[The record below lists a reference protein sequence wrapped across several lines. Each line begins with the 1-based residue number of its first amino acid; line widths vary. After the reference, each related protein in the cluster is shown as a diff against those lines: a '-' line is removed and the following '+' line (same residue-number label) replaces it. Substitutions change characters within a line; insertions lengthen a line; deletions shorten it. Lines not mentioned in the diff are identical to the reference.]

1 MANVY
6 FDVNMQASV
15 DLVRKLGEV
24 NRSAFPVAIRQ
35 TLNQAAFDVKQ
46 NSLELSAT
54 NNFIRRSPNFF
65 KRFSGV
71 NRAAGF
77 DVNRMKAEVGMTD
90 MSQVTAQAAISH
102 MNQQEFG
109 GGVTGGADYLKASRA
124 GNNNRR
130 VSKANYLSK
139 SNVLHGPFKRKGTT
153 KSNFIASA
161 YAALATGKLM
171 KFKSASGITFY
182 SKVTSM
188 SSISRGKKRG
198 QVKIVSKLMIERRNS
213 VSIKATHFMKEAAML
228 TYAKMPD
235 FFNRQAEKQ
244 IMKALK

>member
-1 MANVY
+1 MAEVFFNV
-6 FDVNMQASV
+6 NTSASV
-15 DLVRKLGEV
+15 DLVRKLGDV
-24 NRSAFPVAIRQ
+24 SRSAYPIAVRQ

-46 NSLELSAT
+46 NTLEVSAT

-90 MSQVTAQAAISH
+90 MSQVTAQAAVSH
-102 MNQQEFG
+102 LNQQEFG
-109 GGVTGGADYLKASRA
+109 GGISGGRDYLKASRS
-124 GNNNRR
+124 GSNSRR
-130 VSKANYLSK
+130 VGKANYLSK
-139 SNVLHGPFKRKGTT
+139 SNVLHGQFKRKGTT

-161 YAALATGKLM
+161 YAALKTGKMM

-188 SSISRGKKRG
+188 SSVSRGKNRG
-198 QVKIVSKLMIERRNS
+198 QVRIVSKLMIERRNA
-213 VSIKATHFMKEAAML
+213 VGIKATHFMREAAML
-228 TYAKMPD
+228 TYAKVPE
-235 FFNRQAEKQ
+235 FFNKQAEKQ
-244 IMKALK
+244 ILKALQ

>member
-1 MANVY
+1 MAQLSFNV
-6 FDVNMQASV
+6 NTQASV

-24 NRSAFPVAIRQ
+24 SRSALPVAIRQ
-35 TLNQAAFDVKQ
+35 TLNQTAFDVKQ

-71 NRAAGF
+71 NRATGF
-77 DVNRMKAEVGMTD
+77 NVNSMKAEVGMTD
-90 MSQVTAQAAISH
+90 MNQVTAQTAIAH
-102 MNQQEFG
+102 MNQQETG
-109 GGVTGGADYLKASRA
+109 GGVSGGADYLKGARS
-124 GNNNRR
+124 GNNSRR
-130 VSKANYLSK
+130 VGKGNYLSK
-139 SNVLHGPFKRKGTT
+139 SNVLHGPYKRKGTT

-161 YAALATGKLM
+161 YAALKTGKMM

-188 SSISRGKKRG
+188 SGFNRGKKRG
-198 QVKIVSKLMIERRNS
+198 QVKIVSKLMIERRNA
-213 VSIKATHFMKEAAML
+213 VSIKATHFAREAAMMS
-228 TYAKMPD
+228 YAKLPE
-235 FFNRQAEKQ
+235 FFTKQAEKQ